1 MAHLDVQPSSQLPSQ
16 DLAELHD
23 PTKRELLL
31 TSGEWELRWP
41 PGSGVGPNWVLA
53 GLWHLQLW
61 HPRSRMSVLVSHRS
75 RWIDHYEIFFPG
87 VGRQITRSSAALY
100 ALLYAQAITL
110 PNLDRVHRVAELA
123 YDRALTTLSASAAA
137 ATRCPLHRARIAAC

>member
-1 MAHLDVQPSSQLPSQ
+1 VAHLDVQSSPQLQSQ

-23 PTKRELLL
+23 PSKRDLLL

-41 PGSGVGPNWVLA
+41 PGPGFGPSWVLA

-75 RWIDHYEIFFPG
+75 RWIDHHEIFLPE
-87 VGRQITRSSAALY
+87 VGRRITRSPAALY
-100 ALLYAQAITL
+100 ALLEAHAIAI

-123 YDRALTTLSASAAA
+123 YDRALVTLSASAAA
-137 ATRCPLHRARIAAC
+137 ATRCPLHRARIASC